1 MIVWSQK
8 FLYPGRNRMNS
19 KSHKNAERIIEA
31 VIALPP
37 VPSLLADPCDES
49 SFAGAVNAI
58 KLGGNRPRRAG

>member
-8 FLYPGRNRMNS
+8 FPYPDRNRMNG

-37 VPSLLADPCDES
+37 VPSLLADPRDES
-49 SFAGAVNAI
+49 SLADAVNAI